1 MGVRSDVSGT
11 GPTKNRNGIPG
22 QSGESVLR
30 LKAQFVI
37 SCHADTGFRSHR
49 CRREKGG
56 KVYYGHMDNF
66 AGVRAVMDAFFS
78 GSLDREGVRIELTY
92 GEETDF
98 GGAKAVRR
106 TLSKED
112 TVVVVDVTGAKTRAD
127 ITIEK
132 CADPET
138 GRFVRKALAGM
149 PKVEIFTGCP
159 DPVSDSDE
167 TDVYRGRARR
177 VFFLGIPCSGGDYN
191 AGRVRCRKKSL
202 TMAARAL
209 TRLARAHLR
218 EVQAGNPALRKL
230 PGAPEGGTGRSR
242 RTIRTGA
249 RGRKR

>member
-1 MGVRSDVSGT
+1 MRS
-11 GPTKNRNGIPG
+11 
-22 QSGESVLR
+22 
-30 LKAQFVI
+30 KAQFVI

-49 CRREKGG
+49 CRLEKGG
-56 KVYYGHMDNF
+56 TVCFGHLDNF
-66 AGVRAVMDAFFS
+66 AGVKAVMDAYFS
-78 GSLDREGVRIELTY
+78 GGLDREGVRIELTY

-149 PKVEIFTGCP
+149 RKVAIFSGCP

-191 AGRVRCRKKSL
+191 TGRVRCRKKSL
-202 TMAARAL
+202 TAAARAL
-209 TRLARAHLR
+209 TRLARAHHCDAR
-218 EVQAGNPALRKL
+218 VGNPGPRKR
-230 PGAPEGGTGRSR
+230 PGASE
-242 RTIRTGA
+242 IRTGRNRRTPRTAA
-249 RGRKR
+249 RHR